1 MDDTKRRALIWAKA
15 AKKTGD
21 DAPPTTGPSNPSA
34 KRKTQP
40 KVDRQAK
47 KAKVSLEPIM
57 GLMAEPPKTATP
69 IKHGV
74 GKGLMKGPSKDQEK
88 PPVLLRE
95 DSKHALEQISSI
107 ILAEDYEDLGNHSTE
122 AMGETGLFAIT
133 QAMVMM
139 KGLMGQ
145 CLSHETALDRVR
157 AKVEQTKEELLQ
169 LRNWKPKMEK
179 KLELSE
185 KARKSL
191 EQVTEEA
198 KKALES
204 KDKEIIELKNEVRQA
219 KDVAVRE
226 YRDSDALIT
235 ELGDSFHQGFM
246 DALRQV
252 KQAYPD
258 LDISKFKVED
268 PVQTSVVPAASED
281 TYDLFADDDALGDE
295 ESAPAKVDQ
304 AKPDTETVPQSVD
317 NADKA
322 Q

>member
-1 MDDTKRRALIWAKA
+1 MDDAKRRALIRSKA
-15 AKKTGD
+15 AKKTAD
-21 DAPPTTGPSNPSA
+21 DTPPATGPSNPSA

-40 KVDRQAK
+40 KADRQAK
-47 KAKVSLEPIM
+47 KAKVSLDPVV
-57 GLMAEPPKTATP
+57 GLMAEPPKTVTP
-69 IKHGV
+69 TKHGV
-74 GKGLMKGPSKDQEK
+74 GKGLMKGPSKVDEK

-107 ILAEDYEDLGNHSTE
+107 ISAEDYEDLGNHSTE

-139 KGLMGQ
+139 KGLMGR
-145 CLSHETALDRVR
+145 CLSQETALDRVR
-157 AKVEQTKEELLQ
+157 AKAEKTEEELLQ
-169 LRNWKPKMEK
+169 LRNWRPKIEK

-191 EQVTEEA
+191 EQTTEEA

-204 KDKEIIELKNEVRQA
+204 KDKEIAELKNEVRQA
-219 KDVAVRE
+219 KDAAVRE

-252 KQAYPD
+252 RQAYPD
-258 LDISKFKVED
+258 VDPSKFKVED
-268 PVQTSVVPAASED
+268 PVQSSVVPVASED
-281 TYDLFADDDALGDE
+281 TDDLFDVDDAVVDGAP
-295 ESAPAKVDQ
+295 APAKDDQ
-304 AKPDTETVPQSVD
+304 AEADTETVPQPVD

>member
-1 MDDTKRRALIWAKA
+1 
-15 AKKTGD
+15 
-21 DAPPTTGPSNPSA
+21 
-34 KRKTQP
+34 
-40 KVDRQAK
+40 
-47 KAKVSLEPIM
+47 
-57 GLMAEPPKTATP
+57 
-69 IKHGV
+69 
-74 GKGLMKGPSKDQEK
+74 
-88 PPVLLRE
+88 
-95 DSKHALEQISSI
+95 
-107 ILAEDYEDLGNHSTE
+107 
-122 AMGETGLFAIT
+122 
-133 QAMVMM
+133 MM
-139 KGLMGQ
+139 KGLMGR
-145 CLSHETALDRVR
+145 CLSHETTLDRIR
-157 AKVEQTKEELLQ
+157 AKAEQTEEELLQ

-204 KDKEIIELKNEVRQA
+204 KDKEIVELKNEVRQA
-219 KDVAVRE
+219 KDAAVRE

-246 DALRQV
+246 DALCQV

-268 PVQTSVVPAASED
+268 PVQSSVVPAASED
-281 TYDLFADDDALGDE
+281 TDDLFADDDALGDG